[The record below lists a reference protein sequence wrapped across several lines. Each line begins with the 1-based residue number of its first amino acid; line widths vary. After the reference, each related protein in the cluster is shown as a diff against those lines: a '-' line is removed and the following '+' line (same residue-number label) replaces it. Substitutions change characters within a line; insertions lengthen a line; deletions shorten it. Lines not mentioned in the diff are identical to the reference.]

1 MAVRAGCGYADPY
14 FGSVRNTGKYPA
26 GINSHRSKG
35 RRSENHFRKAGGNQ
49 FTACAKNINLLGE
62 FLGKRDMDELS
73 REKLKEKYG
82 VDQADEPET
91 QSTNCGNNITY
102 LLGLLRR
109 KKIPFKSIIL
119 TQDASMQNR
128 MDAGLRKYVAE
139 DIAIINYA
147 AYAVEIRETDDGLD
161 YVRKPHGMWTVE
173 RYVDLLMGRFRG
185 LRMI

>member
-1 MAVRAGCGYADPY
+1 
-14 FGSVRNTGKYPA
+14 
-26 GINSHRSKG
+26 
-35 RRSENHFRKAGGNQ
+35 
-49 FTACAKNINLLGE
+49 
-62 FLGKRDMDELS
+62 MDELS